1 MEYIIYMSGISS
13 RSEYENVDLV
23 KEHKELEAEIL
34 NEIKE
39 KKTIMATIKAED
51 KYYIQKIEEQFNKEH
66 IDYVKI
72 LMLKVKQLQTM
83 SNQLLE
89 DNNIP
94 GYIKVEERQQD
105 ILSFLWK
112 LNTEIIDGKSDNVK
126 IRSVSLKEIIEKI
139 KIEHSMRVE

>member
-1 MEYIIYMSGISS
+1 MEHIIYMSGISS

>member
-1 MEYIIYMSGISS
+1 MSGISS

>member
-1 MEYIIYMSGISS
+1 MNNINDIST
-13 RSEYENVDLV
+13 RPEFENVDIE
-23 KEHKELEAEIL
+23 KENKKIQEKLLGEYR
-34 NEIKE
+34 KE
-39 KKTIMATIKAED
+39 KSIIAAIRKED
-51 KYYIQKIEEQFNKEH
+51 RYFIQKIEEQFNKVD

-72 LMLKVKQLQTM
+72 LMLKVKQLQAM

-126 IRSVSLKEIIEKI
+126 IRSVSLKDIIDKI

>member
-1 MEYIIYMSGISS
+1 LEHIIYMSGISS

>member
-1 MEYIIYMSGISS
+1 MSNINDIST
-13 RSEYENVDLV
+13 RPEFENVDIE
-23 KEHKELEAEIL
+23 KENKKIQEKLLGEYR
-34 NEIKE
+34 KE
-39 KKTIMATIKAED
+39 KSIIAAIRKED
-51 KYYIQKIEEQFNKEH
+51 RYFIQKIEEQFNKVD

-72 LMLKVKQLQTM
+72 LMLKVKQLQAM

-126 IRSVSLKEIIEKI
+126 IRSVSLKDIIDKI